1 MTKQFRNVL
10 MHRSAISVWKEA
22 RKNVPGLPD
31 CPFDLT
37 EPEWANLAFD
47 QRCHV
52 IPSTLLVIM

>member
-1 MTKQFRNVL
+1 